1 MEWTDKV
8 VLITGA
14 SSGVGRALA
23 IELARRGARLGLLAR
38 GLEVPADDLAAAGS
52 PGRRVQPSSRLQAIA
67 DEIEHEATNK
77 AIKPPQVILLPADV
91 RDQKAVRSAASELR
105 KNFGDIDVL
114 IANAGIT
121 AVTDVLELDP
131 ELFANVLNV
140 NVMGAVNSVAAV
152 LPEMVKRGRGHLVGI
167 SSLAAYRG
175 HRKAAAYSASK
186 ASLSS
191 FFESVRID
199 LIGTGIDVSII
210 HPGFIKTP
218 LTEGRKAR
226 LPFLMEV
233 DRAASKIINAIEK
246 RKKSYAF
253 PWQLATFVRLGMIMP
268 IRLYDPISWRE
279 SFKE

>member
-1 MEWTDKV
+1 MDWTDRV

-14 SSGVGRALA
+14 SSGIGRSLAL
-23 IELARRGARLGLLAR
+23 ELARRGAKLGLLAR
-38 GLEVPADDLAAAGS
+38 GVASPEDSSLAPDSTRPAPS
-52 PGRRVQPSSRLQAIA
+52 PRLQAIA
-67 DEIEHEATNK
+67 DEIEREAGHK
-77 AIKPPQVILLPADV
+77 GAVVMLPADV
-91 RDQKAVRSAASELR
+91 RDHRAVRAAADELR
-105 KNFGDIDVL
+105 KQFGHIDVL

-121 AVTDVLELDP
+121 AVTDAAELDP
-131 ELFANVLNV
+131 EQFANVLDV
-140 NVMGAVNSVAAV
+140 NLLGAVNSVAAV
-152 LPEMVKRGRGHLVGI
+152 LPEMIERGSGQLVAI

-199 LIGTGIDVSII
+199 LIGRGVDVTII

-218 LTEGRKAR
+218 LTAGRKAW
-226 LPFLMEV
+226 LPFIMEA
-233 DRAASKIINAIEK
+233 DRAAIKIINAIEK

-253 PWQLATFVRLGMIMP
+253 PWQLATYVRAGMIMP
-268 IRLYDPISWRE
+268 SFLYDRLSNRE